1 MKDKFVNIL
10 GFLKSLPLWL
20 RLSLIALVAIFMAL
34 MSFTSCGPVVR
45 VSAKSTTDT
54 VTISVSQNVTDSTG
68 VSVSVNPNISIN
80 PKNGYHEKDCYH

>member
-1 MKDKFVNIL
+1 MKDTFVKILSFLKAMPLGVRL
-10 GFLKSLPLWL
+10 GFIGACAVA
-20 RLSLIALVAIFMAL
+20 LSLLTF
-34 MSFTSCGPVVR
+34 SCGPTVR

-80 PKNGYHEKDCYH
+80 PKN